1 MAANPRRHNVSW
13 RWAAAAILFLLA
25 WGGLASG
32 VSLTERPGVSAS
44 DWPTK
49 AYYSLGLFVVGGL
62 DLGTPVGGPLSG
74 RIALWIA
81 YFGAPLLMASAVIDA
96 VLRVV
101 SPHRWQ
107 LRRLKN
113 HIVVAGAGELTT
125 SYLRVLRKQ
134 APNVPVVVVAESI
147 EPVRRQE
154 LEQEFGVIT
163 VMGDITHDFQLRQLQ
178 LHKAQRVV
186 FFGENDFLAYETASK
201 VLRIYPHLAHK
212 LVLRCHNLRFM
223 RSMQDTKVAQL
234 CITFNVYHVAASSLV
249 NNFLIGHFRHTPER
263 DLVVIAGFGRFG
275 QTILEELQDHARSEI
290 ETVALIDIDADRR
303 VLVAEEQRKVQGSY
317 DRLILQGD
325 ISHPEVWDQLQTSVD
340 LALDE
345 PTIILGTGR
354 AEANLQTALW
364 IKRQF
369 PNAMVLVRT
378 NDISELA
385 LEVGAEH
392 DIHCFSIKQL
402 IEDNLPNLWQ
412 I

>member
-1 MAANPRRHNVSW
+1 MTANPRRQNINW
-13 RWAAAAILFLLA
+13 RWAAAAALFLLA
-25 WGGLASG
+25 WFGFASG
-32 VSLTERPGVSAS
+32 VSLTERPEVVTSG
-44 DWPTK
+44 WLTK
-49 AYYSLGLFVVGGL
+49 AYYSLGLFVIGGL
-62 DLGTPVGGPLSG
+62 DIGTPEGGPLPG

-81 YFGAPLLMASAVIDA
+81 YFGSPLLMASAVIDA

-101 SPHRWQ
+101 APHRWQ
-107 LRRLKN
+107 LRRLVN

-125 SYLRVLRKQ
+125 SFLRVLRKQ
-134 APNVPVVVVAESI
+134 SPNVPVVVVSESI
-147 EPVRRQE
+147 EPVRQQE
-154 LEQEFGVIT
+154 LEQAFGVIT
-163 VMGDITHDFQLRQLQ
+163 VMGDIKHDFLLRQLQ
-178 LHKAQRVV
+178 LDKAQRMM
-186 FFGENDFLAYETASK
+186 FFGEDDFLAYETASRI
-201 VLRIYPHLAHK
+201 LRLFPHLAHK

-223 RSMQDTKVAQL
+223 RSMEDTHVAQL

-249 NNFLIGHFRHTPER
+249 NDFLISHFHYTRER

-275 QTILEELQDHARSEI
+275 QTILEELQEHARDEI

-303 VLVAEEQRKVQGSY
+303 VLVAEEQQEIRGSY

-340 LALDE
+340 LASDE

-354 AEANLQTALW
+354 AEENLRTALW
-364 IKRQF
+364 LKQQF
-369 PNAMVLVRT
+369 PNAMVFART

-402 IEDNLPNLWQ
+402 IEDNIPNLWKN
-412 I
+412 